1 MSRFNRFMENHF
13 AGCRLIAKAYDHCRS
28 RDVSLFAIP
37 GEFQVV
43 GVSDGTDCWMAP
55 VIADPFS
62 VRVQSLLD
70 MLREGKPL
78 PAIGKARQRVLI
90 APEAPS
96 QPARKERVRVS

>member
-1 MSRFNRFMENHF
+1 MSRFNRYLESHF
-13 AGCRLIAKAYDHCRS
+13 AGCRQIATAFDHCRT
-28 RDVSLFAIP
+28 RDVKLFALP
-37 GEFQVV
+37 GEFTMV

-90 APEAPS
+90 APEAHS
-96 QPARKERVRVS
+96 QPAKKERIRVA